1 MKKETREKNQEGDIR
16 KMREIVNVVKRGR
29 DGKKGRGEMDREAVG
44 TFTVCSLVTYICSLS
59 EHFLCLTIIRPLVH
73 DVSCCS
79 KPECP
84 EDQTPHTHT
93 QHARMHACTQTQ

>member
-59 EHFLCLTIIRPLVH
+59 EHFLCLTSSGRYVTLSPVA
-73 DVSCCS
+73 V
-79 KPECP
+79 PECP
-84 EDQTPHTHT
+84 
-93 QHARMHACTQTQ
+93 